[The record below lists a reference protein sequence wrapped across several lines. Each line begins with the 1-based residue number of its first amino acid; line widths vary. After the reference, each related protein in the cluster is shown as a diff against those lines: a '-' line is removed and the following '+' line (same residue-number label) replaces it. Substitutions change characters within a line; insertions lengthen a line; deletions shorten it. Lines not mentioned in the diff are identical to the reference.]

1 MSPVR
6 QAILGAVAA
15 LALSLTSAAPATA
28 YTAVALSGTLAY
40 GYCSNQQSMAAAADC
55 AMRQCQQAASDPHS
69 CAIGLESEPAGH
81 YSLAIGGGGWGA
93 ASGQSAAEADS
104 AALGYCQ
111 LAGCEVVARW
121 TEGIV
126 RGQ

>member
-1 MSPVR
+1 MARLHQSLSGLVVG
-6 QAILGAVAA
+6 LGLA
-15 LALSLTSAAPATA
+15 LASVAPATA

-55 AMRQCQQAASDPHS
+55 ALEHCRQAASDPQT
-69 CAIGLESEPAGH
+69 CAVGLESEPTGH

-93 ASGQSAAEADS
+93 ASGQSVAEADS

-111 LAGCEVVARW
+111 AAGSQVVARW